1 MRNVHAWGDIAAI
14 VRLGRRVNMP
24 DRSKRYGRDLWYTS
38 RRWKMFRFTFLQIY
52 RRARLAARRPTTPE
66 RCNMQAALLPFILR

>member
-1 MRNVHAWGDIAAI
+1 MRNMHAWGDIAAI
-14 VRLGRRVNMP
+14 VRLGRRVNTP
-24 DRSKRYGRDLWYTS
+24 DRLKRYGWDRGLS
-38 RRWKMFRFTFLQIY
+38 LRRWKMFRFTFLQIY